1 MIGLIGTTGR
11 TPDNGLIILDGLGG
25 IPGKTGVIGE
35 IGEIGKTGVTGTIGV
50 IGTIGEILDVI
61 VDVLIGP
68 GNPVGLLPIAE
79 LNKAGP
85 FGGKIEILDPRIIGL
100 IGEWLIIT
108 LDPLGILDPLK
119 SPPGPITETILPL
132 LLTKGDALPI
142 KPPANIP
149 PPKLIVGG
157 PFTICDV
164 LPIADPNW
172 IFEPIEPTE
181 AIDPLIPGLI
191 VLPLNGLFV
200 LKEF

>member
-1 MIGLIGTTGR
+1 
-11 TPDNGLIILDGLGG
+11 LIILVGLGG
-25 IPGKTGVIGE
+25 SPGTIGVIGETGKTGVIGTM
-35 IGEIGKTGVTGTIGV
+35 GEIFDVT
-50 IGTIGEILDVI
+50 

-100 IGEWLIIT
+100 MGELAIIT

-132 LLTKGDALPI
+132 LLTKGEALPI

-157 PFTICDV
+157 PLTICDV
-164 LPIADPNW
+164 LPIADPNC
-172 IFEPIEPTE
+172 ILEPIEPTE

-191 VLPLNGLFV
+191 VLPLNGLLV